1 MTELPLLLVKLEL
14 GRREEVRELLKD
26 QVKVSA
32 GGKLLTLQLTDT
44 VSFSETPYTR
54 SWVSSHTGASASR
67 QCCAV
72 LRGGAS
78 IGHHCSPPPLCGE
91 WPRDTQ

>member
-32 GGKLLTLQLTDT
+32 GG
-44 VSFSETPYTR
+44 
-54 SWVSSHTGASASR
+54 
-67 QCCAV
+67 
-72 LRGGAS
+72 
-78 IGHHCSPPPLCGE
+78 
-91 WPRDTQ
+91 